1 MRYFRIADAD
11 NRILPVASPTL
22 DKVYCMLTSE
32 DEGRVCRDI
41 PESACNHQPQ
51 NFLTH
56 IVSLGATKTADGLI
70 DPKLVLSWLLTQL
83 GTPAA
88 FIGLLVPV
96 REAGALLPQL
106 FTAAWLRTLPQRKWA
121 WAAGSVVQGL
131 AAICMAIAALSLEGV
146 AAGIAIVSA
155 LAVLALARSVCSV
168 TYKDVLGKT
177 VSKSRRGTATGAAAS
192 VSALFVILFGLA
204 LASGVFERMALVPSA
219 VFVAGGLWLMAAL
232 LFSTLQE
239 EAGSTEGGRNPLRAA
254 WQNFSLLAKDAQLRR
269 FIATRGLL
277 ISTALAPP
285 FMVALSASESAE
297 NAFGGLGLLV
307 VASAGASLLSSYV
320 WGRLADRSSR
330 KVLIFSAIAATIA
343 LAATLGLETAGLL
356 GTVWALPLVIFALMI
371 AYQGVRLGRSTHLV
385 DMATQ
390 KTRAAYTALSNTII
404 GVLLALGGGFSLLAE
419 YGGVAI
425 VIGVLG
431 VMSAAAAIVAL
442 GLDEVQE
449 RSGADT

>member
-1 MRYFRIADAD
+1 MER
-11 NRILPVASPTL
+11 TL
-22 DKVYCMLTSE
+22 DTVYRMLASG

-41 PESACNHQPQ
+41 PESACNDQPQ

-88 FIGLLVPV
+88 MIGLLVPI

-106 FTAAWLRTLPQRKWA
+106 LTAASLRQLPQRKWA
-121 WAAGSVVQGL
+121 WAAGSVAQGL
-131 AAICMAIAALSLEGV
+131 AAISMAISAVTLEGA
-146 AAGIAIVSA
+146 AAGLAILGA
-155 LAVLALARSVCSV
+155 LAILALARSVCSV

-177 VSKSRRGTATGAAAS
+177 VSKSTRGTATGTATSA
-192 VSALFVILFGLA
+192 SALFVILFGLA
-204 LASGVFERMALVPSA
+204 LASGLFDRMALVPA
-219 VFVAGGLWLMAAL
+219 ALFVAGGLWLMAAV

-239 EAGSTEGGRNPLRAA
+239 HPGATEGGRNPLKAA
-254 WQNFSLLAKDAQLRR
+254 WENLSLLKDDSQLRR

-285 FMVALSASESAE
+285 FMVSLSASNTAE

-307 VASAGASLLSSYV
+307 IASSGAALLSAYV
-320 WGRLADRSSR
+320 WGRLADQSSR

-343 LAATLGLETAGLL
+343 LGLTLALKSAGLL
-356 GTVWALPLVIFALMI
+356 GAVWALPLVIFALMI

-385 DMATQ
+385 DMATEE
-390 KTRAAYTALSNTII
+390 TRAAYTALSNTII
-404 GVLLALGGGFSLLAE
+404 GLLLALGGGFSLLAE
-419 YGGVAI
+419 VA
-425 VIGVLG
+425 GTYAVLCVLA
-431 VMSAAAAIVAL
+431 VMSGAAAFVAL
-442 GLDEVQE
+442 GLQEVQKAE
-449 RSGADT
+449 DNA